1 MFSPVTRLTTML
13 YAQGFNLNA
22 MKRLSFIFLLLLAGH
37 ATFAQYDKQLRK
49 LGDKAFGNKD
59 YVTAAAYYKQAIG
72 GPSAHIS
79 IPFYSRTKKARSKK
93 SGDITYLYFQ
103 LGESYRLYENYLNA
117 QEWYYKLIDGNEIAA
132 YPLARLWYGVCER
145 AAGDY
150 NGAIKQLQQ
159 FISDYKGDEK
169 FIAIANK
176 EILNCRFAKEQYQYP
191 SLTTIN
197 RLKKDW
203 NIEGGNYAMIMH
215 DSGYYFTSSSLAGID
230 KRGINQLYYLSLKA
244 NAAPA
249 VIKFSGDK
257 KDVSYS
263 TPSIDGSG
271 KHLYFTGSYNQGGKV
286 VHVIYVS
293 IFKNNQWDTPVKL
306 NANVNAEGYDAMQPF
321 ITNDGKRL
329 YYTSNK
335 PGGQGGDDIWESDMD
350 ADGNPINTNNLG
362 STINTPDDEQ
372 AAYYDAA
379 ERKLI
384 YSSKGFVGLGGFDF
398 FESFDNTG
406 QWSAPVNMGYPM
418 NSSKDDLYYSPDNSV
433 PGKFYISSDRES
445 ECCLNLFDGFDNP
458 ITIKG
463 IIADCAAQ
471 QPLPGVK
478 VSLVDSLSGR
488 VVKNVVSGGDG
499 MYVFKISVKR
509 PYGITLEKDGYF
521 KKNIAAA
528 NYNALR
534 GDTLLN
540 SNNCLQPF
548 EVNKPIVIKNIL
560 YDFNKADLRP
570 ESKTVLDELVKV
582 LDDNP
587 SIKIELS
594 SHTDSIGSD
603 AYNMN
608 LSQARAQSCVDY
620 IIANGIDK
628 TRITARG
635 YGKSRP
641 VAPNSMPDGTDNP
654 NGRQLNRRTEFT
666 VLKTE

>member
-1 MFSPVTRLTTML
+1 MFSSVTLLTAML
-13 YAQGFNLNA
+13 YAQGFKTDP
-22 MKRLSFIFLLLLAGH
+22 MKRLAFTFLLLIIGH
-37 ATFAQYDKQLRK
+37 ATFAQYDKQLRR

-72 GPSAHIS
+72 GPSVLIA
-79 IPFYSRTKKARSKK
+79 IPFYARTKKARSKK
-93 SGDITYLYFQ
+93 SADITYLYFQ
-103 LGESYRLYENYLNA
+103 LGESYRLYEDYLNA
-117 QEWYYKLIDGNEIAA
+117 QEWYYKLIDGNDITN

-150 NGAIKQLQQ
+150 TGAIKQLQQ
-159 FISDYKGDEK
+159 FISEYKGDEK
-169 FIAIANK
+169 YITIANR
-176 EILNCRFAKEQYQYP
+176 EILNCRFAKEQLQYP
-191 SLTTIN
+191 TLITVS
-197 RLKKDW
+197 RLKREW

-215 DSGYYFTSSSLAGID
+215 DTSYYFTSSSLAGID
-230 KRGINQLYYLSLKA
+230 KRGVNQLYSLSLKT

-249 VIKFSGDK
+249 VIKFYGDK

-286 VHVIYVS
+286 VHVIYLS
-293 IFKNNQWDTPVKL
+293 ILKNNQWDTPVKL
-306 NANVNAEGYDAMQPF
+306 NANVNVEGYDAMQPF

-329 YYTSNK
+329 FYTSNK

-350 ADGNPINTNNLG
+350 ADGNPTSTNNLG
-362 STINTPDDEQ
+362 SIINTPDDEQ
-372 AAYYDAA
+372 APYYDTLDK
-379 ERKLI
+379 KLI

-406 QWSAPVNMGYPM
+406 QWLAPVNMGYPM

-445 ECCLNLFDGFDNP
+445 ECCLNLFEGFDNS

-463 IIADCAAQ
+463 IITDCATQ
-471 QPLPGVK
+471 QPLQGVK

-488 VVKNVVSGGDG
+488 VVKDVVSGRDG
-499 MYVFKISVKR
+499 MYTFKISVKR
-509 PYGITLEKDGYF
+509 PYQVKLEKDGYF
-521 KKNIAAA
+521 KKIIAAA
-528 NYNALR
+528 NYNTLHK
-534 GDTLLN
+534 DTLLN
-540 SNNCLQPF
+540 NNNCLQPF

-570 ESKTVLDELVKV
+570 ESKIVLDELVKV
-582 LDDNP
+582 LNDNP

-603 AYNMN
+603 AYNIN

-620 IIANGIDK
+620 IIAKDVDK

-654 NGRQLNRRTEFT
+654 DGRQLNRRTEFT
-666 VLKTE
+666 VLKTQ